1 MDWLFETWPWYIA
14 GPLIGLSVPLLLILT
29 GKTLGISSSFRHW
42 CSLAFPKSRLPY
54 LKNNDVR
61 QESWNLVFVVGVLLG
76 GFIAANF
83 LSAQPAQLLPQEYA
97 SVEGVIKLF
106 IGGILVGFGTRYAD
120 GCTSGHT
127 IMGLSNLRLPSLI
140 ASISFFI
147 GGLAM
152 TWGGAL
158 FAR

>member
-1 MDWLFETWPWYIA
+1 MEWFFETWPWYIA
-14 GPLIGLSVPLLLILT
+14 GPLIGLSVPLLLILS
-29 GKTLGISSSFRHW
+29 GKSLGISSSFRHL
-42 CSLAFPKSRLPY
+42 CSLASPKSRLPY

-61 QESWNLVFVVGVLLG
+61 KESWNLIFVAGVLLG

-83 LSAQPAQLLPQEYA
+83 LSTQPPQFLPPEFA
-97 SVEGVIKLF
+97 SLEGVIKLF
-106 IGGILVGFGTRYAD
+106 VGGILVGFGTRYAD

-158 FAR
+158 LAR